1 MIRQGILVF
10 ENTPQGAR
18 SAGLRVAGL
27 SLLERHIRTLAR
39 AGIQRLLV
47 LAPASMNLELSKFVE
62 KLDISVERLTW
73 GGRLAP
79 ALNTAEDCLVLCGD
93 YVHHHSSLSALLEGG
108 LKGFDLVAQAA
119 GEPPQDGV
127 FQTVSTSSGS
137 ADFSE
142 AKSSSSSVSSGA
154 FLCAADLFSP
164 AQLGAASG
172 SLQDF
177 LKNRTRGRKIE
188 VRSSTP
194 ALWRR
199 VWDRRSSRSAKNMLF
214 SQVTK
219 STSGFVSRHINAR
232 VSIPTS
238 KLLIETGIS
247 PHATTILL
255 VLTTGLASAYLV
267 TRPDEY
273 IMLALAG
280 ILWQFAAIFDR
291 CDGEIARVKLCESNF
306 GAWFDT
312 ITDNIAYV
320 CAYVGL
326 MIGMHRLYP
335 ETTFYVYLG
344 AVAAGELILC
354 LAFAYGYAIKIGNGS
369 LQHYLMDSIHNVP
382 ASEKGPVHRFMERHG
397 FIAKRDFFSFF
408 FFLAAIA
415 NCVQLIYWFL
425 IVGLHLLVIG
435 MLILHKKV
443 VRAGKETPESHQIG
457 EPAEDALPVLDS
469 LQAPPPSVEDR

>member
-1 MIRQGILVF
+1 MIRQCVLVF

-18 SAGLRVAGL
+18 NAGRRVAGL
-27 SLLERHIRTLAR
+27 SLLERHVRTLAR
-39 AGIQRLLV
+39 AGIERLLV
-47 LAPASMNLELSKFVE
+47 VAPEQTDFGLSKFAG
-62 KLDISVERLTW
+62 KLDMKVECITW
-73 GGRLAP
+73 GARRDESLDP
-79 ALNTAEDCLVLCGD
+79 AEDFLVLCGD
-93 YVHHHSSLSALLEGG
+93 YAHHHSSLSVLLEGG

-119 GEPPQDGV
+119 EGPPQDGV
-127 FQTVSTSSGS
+127 MQTVSATSGS
-137 ADFSE
+137 VEFADADS
-142 AKSSSSSVSSGA
+142 AGSSVSSGA

-164 AQLGAASG
+164 AELGAASG

-177 LKNRTRGRKIE
+177 LKDRTKGRKIE
-188 VRSSTP
+188 VRISIP

-199 VWDRRSSRSAKNMLF
+199 VWDRRSARAAKNMLF

-219 STSGFVSRHINAR
+219 STSGFVSRNINAR

-247 PHATTILL
+247 PHATTVLL
-255 VLTTGLASAYLV
+255 VLTTGLASAVLV

-280 ILWQFAAIFDR
+280 VFWQFAAIFDR

-335 ETTFYVYLG
+335 ETPFYVYLG
-344 AVAAGELILC
+344 VVAAGELLLC

-382 ASEKGPVHRFMERHG
+382 ASEKGPVYRFMERHG

-435 MLILHKKV
+435 MLILHRKV
-443 VRAGKETPESHQIG
+443 VRAGKETPESYQIG
-457 EPAEDALPVLDS
+457 EPSEEALPVLDS
-469 LQAPPPSVEDR
+469 LQAPPPSIEDR

>member
-10 ENTPQGAR
+10 ENTPKGAR
-18 SAGLRVAGL
+18 IAGLRVAAL
-27 SLLERHIRTLAR
+27 SLLERQVRTLAR
-39 AGIQRLLV
+39 AGIKRLLV
-47 LAPASMNLELSKFVE
+47 LAPDKMDFGLSKFVG
-62 KLDISVERLTW
+62 KLDIRVEHLSLDAR
-73 GGRLAP
+73 P
-79 ALNTAEDCLVLCGD
+79 AASLEPGEDFLVLRGD
-93 YVHHHSSLSALLEGG
+93 YVHHHSSLSVLLKGGLEGCD
-108 LKGFDLVAQAA
+108 FVAQAA
-119 GEPPQDGV
+119 DGV
-127 FQTVSTSSGS
+127 PPDGVLQAVSARSDSV
-137 ADFSE
+137 DFAAAE
-142 AKSSSSSVSSGA
+142 ATESRVSSGA
-154 FLCAADLFSP
+154 FLCAAELFS
-164 AQLGAASG
+164 ASELAAACG
-172 SLQDF
+172 GLQDF
-177 LKNRTRGRKIE
+177 LKAKTKGRKIK
-188 VRSSTP
+188 VRISAP

-199 VWDRRSSRSAKNMLF
+199 VWDRPSAREAKDMLF

-238 KLLIETGIS
+238 KFLIETGIS

-267 TRPDEY
+267 TRPDNY
-273 IMLALAG
+273 VMLALAG
-280 ILWQFAAIFDR
+280 VLWQFAAIFDR

-320 CAYVGL
+320 CAYAGL

-335 ETTFYVYLG
+335 ETMFYVYLG
-344 AVAAGELILC
+344 VVAAAELLLC

-382 ASEKGPVHRFMERHG
+382 ASEKGRIYKFMERHG

-415 NCVQLIYWFL
+415 NFVQLIYWFL

-443 VRAGKETPESHQIG
+443 VRARKVAPEMNRLSRKS
-457 EPAEDALPVLDS
+457 EDALPVLDS
-469 LQAPPPSVEDR
+469 LPAPPPSIEDR

>member
-10 ENTPQGAR
+10 ENTPDGAR
-18 SAGLRVAGL
+18 IAGLRVAGL
-27 SLLERHIRTLAR
+27 SLLERHVRTLAR
-39 AGIQRLLV
+39 AGIERLLIV
-47 LAPASMNLELSKFVE
+47 APAHMNFELSKFAG

-73 GGRLAP
+73 SAR
-79 ALNTAEDCLVLCGD
+79 TAASLEPGEDFLVLRGD
-93 YVHHHSSLSALLEGG
+93 CAHHHSSLSALIEGG
-108 LKGFDLVAQAA
+108 LEGSDFVVQAA
-119 GEPPQDGV
+119 DGPLQDGV
-127 FQTVSTSSGS
+127 LQAAPASSGS
-137 ADFSE
+137 VDFAGAE
-142 AKSSSSSVSSGA
+142 APASAVGSGA
-154 FLCAADLFSP
+154 FLCASGLFSP
-164 AQLGAASG
+164 AELAAASG
-172 SLQDF
+172 GLQDF
-177 LKNRTRGRKIE
+177 LKARTKGRKIE
-188 VRSSTP
+188 VRISAP

-199 VWDRRSSRSAKNMLF
+199 VWDRSSSRAAKNMLF

-255 VLTTGLASAYLV
+255 VLTTGLASACLV
-267 TRPDEY
+267 TRPDDY
-273 IMLALAG
+273 FMLALAG
-280 ILWQFAAIFDR
+280 VLWQFAAIFDR

-335 ETTFYVYLG
+335 ETMFYVYLG
-344 AVAAGELILC
+344 VVAAGELLLC

-382 ASEKGPVHRFMERHG
+382 ASEKGPVYRFMERHG
-397 FIAKRDFFSFF
+397 FMAKRDFFSFF

-443 VRAGKETPESHQIG
+443 VRARQETPELRPLSRDS
-457 EPAEDALPVLDS
+457 EDALPVLDS
-469 LQAPPPSVEDR
+469 LPAPPSSIEDR